1 MPGLQQILSKCP
13 GLDIYVAAVDQELN
27 AEGMISPGIGDC
39 GDRLFLTFT

>member
-1 MPGLQQILSKCP
+1 MPGLQQILSRCP

-39 GDRLFLTFT
+39 GDRLFLTFV